1 MEDMLSPLLMCFFE
15 QVLLRRFQIT
25 RNLSLDGVLDF
36 LNSKKMTDASTLD
49 LIDDEDSDVE
59 EGIDRQTRENL
70 GLGLLDQW
78 QIVEDP

>member
-1 MEDMLSPLLMCFFE
+1 
-15 QVLLRRFQIT
+15 
-25 RNLSLDGVLDF
+25 LDGVLDF